1 MCLDYIV
8 SEFLILKVD
17 ADHLHDSGTVAEV
30 TNCSLIGPKAHSGL
44 VYSCKPSQKPMVEE
58 MPGLVQGLNTV
69 CQLN

>member
-17 ADHLHDSGTVAEV
+17 ADHLHNSGTTVAEV
-30 TNCSLIGPKAHSGL
+30 TNCSLIEPQAHSGL
-44 VYSCKPSQKPMVEE
+44 VYSCKPGQKPMVEE

-69 CQLN
+69 S